1 MKYYQLTN
9 EGALSELSS
18 SIDGLSESEVSQRLI
33 TYGYNEIPS
42 KKKVRP
48 WQIFLNQFKDFM
60 ILILMF
66 AAVISGYLG
75 DMADTIIIMIIV
87 LLNAVIGFYQEY
99 KAEQAID
106 ALKKMAAL
114 SASVLREGKTTSIDA
129 KGLVPG
135 DIVLMESGNKVPA
148 DIRLLETFSF
158 KADESTLTGESVSIE
173 KNAKPID
180 KEDLIT
186 GDIFNMVFKGTNIT
200 NGRATGIVVRT
211 GLQTELGKI
220 ASLLQTGEPKTPL
233 QIRMAD
239 FSKKLSYIILAICLL
254 LFSVGWMRGEN
265 PMDMLLLSIS
275 LAVAAIPE
283 ALPALITI
291 ALARGSARMVKKFA
305 LVRKLPAV
313 ETLGSVNFICSD
325 KTGTLTQNKMTVT
338 QTLAIS
344 ENHVENESLLHLC
357 MALNNDVQIDST
369 NHYIGDPTE
378 IALVDYLNKLH
389 HDKYC
394 SQLKNQYPRV
404 GEVPFD
410 SDRKCM
416 TTVHQWHNGYVV
428 ITKGAA
434 ESIVNLLEE
443 GGDISWLPKV
453 SEWSSLGL
461 RVLTFAYKFVQEI
474 DDTSDLTLLEKDLVF
489 AGMTAMIDPPR
500 EEVKIAIQECKTAGI
515 TPVMITGDH
524 QQTAVA
530 IAKEIGIWN
539 NQSLSC
545 TGEEL
550 KNFDPE
556 YLHANV
562 EKISVYARVSPEQ
575 KLSIISALQSKNHFV
590 SMTGDGVN
598 DAPALKSANIGVA
611 MGITGTDV
619 TKESSD
625 MILLDDNFATIVNA
639 VKEGRRIFDNIRK
652 FVKYIMTCNSAEIWT
667 IVLAPLIGLPIP
679 LLPIHILWINLVTD
693 GLPGIA
699 LSGEKA
705 EPDIMLRPPRKTAES
720 LFSDGIGIHIIW
732 VGLLMAGVTIGTQAW
747 AIGTGLAHW
756 QTMVFTVLAFSQL
769 GHVMAIRSE
778 RSFLYKQGIF
788 SNLPLLGA
796 VLFTFVMQ
804 LVVIYAPFANK
815 LLKTQPLTVKE
826 LALCIGLSLIIFH
839 AVELEKFLKHKKK
852 AN

>member
-239 FSKKLSYIILAICLL
+239 FSKKLSFIILAICLL

-338 QTLAIS
+338 QTFAIS

-705 EPDIMLRPPRKTAES
+705 EPDIMLRPPRKTDES